1 VTAGKDR
8 QLIQKRG
15 KQMEEIILKMA
26 KAIQAIE
33 HKGWHDWE
41 SCHEVARER
50 ALKQAKACF
59 DIMSSFKDP
68 H

>member
-1 VTAGKDR
+1 MPEPSITKTL
-8 QLIQKRG
+8 QIMEFN
-15 KQMEEIILKMA
+15 MEEIILKMA

-33 HKGWHDWE
+33 HNGWHDWY

-59 DIMSSFKDP
+59 DILEDL

>member
-1 VTAGKDR
+1 
-8 QLIQKRG
+8 
-15 KQMEEIILKMA
+15 MEEIILKMA